1 MVVGVRNLLQQQ
13 AHVFQQLEA
22 VETMKIYIAHN
33 IDGNEDLLASL
44 EIAKSKVV
52 VAHKLVEE
60 SVCLLKKGEKKN
72 ETS

>member
-1 MVVGVRNLLQQQ
+1 MVAGVRNLLQQQ

-22 VETMKIYIAHN
+22 VETMRTYIAHN

-44 EIAKSKVV
+44 EIAKNKVV

-60 SVCLLKKGEKKN
+60 SVCLLKKVEKKK